1 MSRGASIGNTDRP
14 VLVAG
19 ASGFAG
25 SHITRLLVQ
34 RGRKVRVMLRPSS
47 KMDAIAGLDIELV
60 HGDVLDAASLRAAMQ
75 GCTTLFYSV
84 VDPRFWLTDQTPIWR
99 NNVEGLENA
108 IDAALETGI
117 ERFIFTSSMGTLG
130 LKPDGPVTEDI
141 PFNWKNRAPP
151 YILARLE
158 AETRFLAACHTR
170 NLPGV
175 ALCVANTYG
184 PDDYQPTPHN
194 GNLWQTASGE
204 LKVAVDVSQPTV
216 DIRDVADAALLAEAH
231 GHTGERYIIANE
243 FVSNRNFFAMA
254 AAQTGQKP
262 PKFMPYK
269 LAYGIA
275 WIAERVAK
283 LMGRKDMM
291 LTTEALYLSNI
302 FREMDN
308 SKARRELGWNP
319 RPLAATVHDAIA
331 WFSAREI
338 TPR

>member
-1 MSRGASIGNTDRP
+1 
-14 VLVAG
+14 
-19 ASGFAG
+19 
-25 SHITRLLVQ
+25 
-34 RGRKVRVMLRPSS
+34 MLRPSS
-47 KMDAIAGLDIELV
+47 KMDAIAGLDIEVV

-75 GCTTLFYSV
+75 GCSTLFYSV
-84 VDPRFWLTDQTPIWR
+84 VDPRFWLTDQMPIWR

-130 LKPDGPVTEDI
+130 LNPNGPVTEDI
-141 PFNWKNRAPP
+141 PFNWADSASS

-158 AETRFLAACHTR
+158 AETRFLAACR
-170 NLPGV
+170 DKGLPGV

-184 PDDYQPTPHN
+184 PDDYQPTPHH
-194 GNLWQTASGE
+194 GNLWQTARGN

-216 DIRDVADAALLAEAH
+216 DIRDVAEAALLAEAH

-243 FVSNRNFFAMA
+243 FVSNRDFFAMA

-283 LMGRKDMM
+283 LAGRKDMM
-291 LTTEALYLSNI
+291 LTTDAVHLSNA

-308 SKARRELGWNP
+308 SKARRELGWAP
-319 RPLAATVHDAIA
+319 RPLSETVHDAIA
-331 WFSAREI
+331 WFSARE
-338 TPR
+338 TLSR